1 MPGIGGDSYIVRVY
15 RRSPGDPA
23 QLVGVVEAVRTGRKT
38 PFHNIEELCEVLV
51 CRRPRSA
58 KVARKCGPRPPDAE

>member
-1 MPGIGGDSYIVRVY
+1 MPGTGEDTYIVRVY

-58 KVARKCGPRPPDAE
+58 KVANKRGPEPPNAE